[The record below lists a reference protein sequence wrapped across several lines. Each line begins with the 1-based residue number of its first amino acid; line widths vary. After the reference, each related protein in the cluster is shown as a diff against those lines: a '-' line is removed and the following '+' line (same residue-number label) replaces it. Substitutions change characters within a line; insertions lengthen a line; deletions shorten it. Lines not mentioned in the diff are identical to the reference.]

1 MHTIHVSIVTK
12 GRGKLKITHRVISP
26 LLFHFEACDVLGV
39 DVRLVYNMKRV
50 DDIFDIIQNQHEAY
64 MNFTKPR
71 IENTTTSILQDNFNL
86 YFTITNNN
94 SDYVKASIVND
105 FAISL
110 NVSITELKKL
120 VMWNMRSVSKKINKK
135 NTKVYCGIKQKEV

>member
-1 MHTIHVSIVTK
+1 
-12 GRGKLKITHRVISP
+12 
-26 LLFHFEACDVLGV
+26 
-39 DVRLVYNMKRV
+39 MKRV

-71 IENTTTSILQDNFNL
+71 IENTRTSMLHDNFNL

-94 SDYVKASIVND
+94 SDYVKSSILND

-120 VMWNMRSVSKKINKK
+120 VMWNMRSVSKNINKK
-135 NTKVYCGIKQKEV
+135 ITKVYYGIKQK